1 MPRHFQTQLTLR
13 SNNVVPRGVGA
24 SPPTIMNV
32 GAQAFLSRR
41 ISRELSILRLACKLG
56 HHFSPARLYV
66 NQYRVLFFGCSIR
79 HSRRNVHT
87 VRTFHRSGHESLQC
101 FFSRGECER
110 FCRRQGGPSMSTT
123 AAVPKT
129 AEIRLAHSPDSDD
142 AFMFYALATGKVR
155 LPGVKFNHILS
166 DIESL
171 NQAARNEVYDVT
183 AISFYAYPFVAD
195 KYVLL
200 DCGASFG
207 EGYGPIVVAG
217 HPIKKTDLAGRKIA
231 IPGELTTSYL
241 ALKLFEPNVET
252 VTMPFDKIL
261 AAVQAKE
268 VEAGLLIHEGQLL
281 FSQIGL
287 HRVVDLGQWWQEI
300 TGLPLPLGA
309 NAIRRKLGPDLG
321 RQIGRVIRESISFAL
336 EHREAALN
344 YALQFARD
352 MDPVLADKFV
362 GMYVNRWTLDY
373 GEEGRRAVR
382 ELLARGA
389 AAGMVPKSVP
399 IEFLSSDVSET
410 PSRLQ

>member
-1 MPRHFQTQLTLR
+1 
-13 SNNVVPRGVGA
+13 
-24 SPPTIMNV
+24 
-32 GAQAFLSRR
+32 
-41 ISRELSILRLACKLG
+41 
-56 HHFSPARLYV
+56 
-66 NQYRVLFFGCSIR
+66 
-79 HSRRNVHT
+79 
-87 VRTFHRSGHESLQC
+87 
-101 FFSRGECER
+101 
-110 FCRRQGGPSMSTT
+110 MSTP
-123 AAVPKT
+123 AATSKT
-129 AEIRLAHSPDSDD
+129 ATLRLAHSPDSDD

-155 LPGVKFNHILS
+155 LPGVKFTHILS

-171 NQAARNEVYDVT
+171 NHAALKETYDVT
-183 AISFYAYPFVAD
+183 AVSFYGYAFVAD
-195 KYVLL
+195 KYLLL

-207 EGYGPIVVAG
+207 EGYGPIVISS
-217 HPIKKTDLAGRKIA
+217 HPIKKDDLKGRKIA
-231 IPGELTTSYL
+231 IPGTLTTSYL

-261 AAVQAKE
+261 DAVRNKE

-287 HRVVDLGQWWQEI
+287 HRVVDLGQWWQE
-300 TGLPLPLGA
+300 TTQLPLPLGA
-309 NAIRRKLGPDLG
+309 NAIRRKLGEDLG
-321 RQIGRVIRESISFAL
+321 RQISRVIRDSVSYAL
-336 EHREAALN
+336 DHREPALN

-352 MDPVLADKFV
+352 MDPLLADKFV

-410 PSRLQ
+410 RLRSA